1 MNISNLPQYELL
13 QQEFIEDIKSE
24 GYLLRHRK
32 SGARVMILENDD
44 NNKVFNIAFRTLP
57 EDSTGVAHIMEHSV
71 LCGSKKFPSKDPF
84 VELVKGSLNTF
95 LNAMTYPDKTMYPVA
110 SCNDKDFCNLM
121 HVYLDA
127 VFYPNIYE
135 KEEIFCQEGWSY
147 QLEDAED
154 EIIYNGVVYNEMKG
168 AFSSPEDVLDREVMN
183 SLFPDT
189 TYGVESGGD
198 PAFIPDLTYD
208 AFLDFHRKYYH
219 PSNSYIYLYGNM
231 NMEERLNWI
240 DQEYLSSFEEKQIDS
255 ALKLQAAF
263 SEMKEVYRKYPVS
276 ESDSLE
282 ENTYLSWNA
291 VIGTSLDVELA
302 NAFAVL
308 EYAILTAPGAALKQ
322 ALLDAGIGKDIMSSY
337 DSGVYQPFF
346 SIIAKEANTED
357 KDRFLQV
364 IHDTLTDLAE
374 NGINKKALLAGINSM
389 EFKFREADYGSY
401 PKGLIYGLDVFDSW
415 LYDENAPFDYLK
427 QLNVYDRLKEYAE
440 TDYFENL
447 IRQYLLENTHTSI
460 VVVEPEAGLTA
471 KNDQEIRDRL
481 NALKA
486 SMTAEE
492 ISEMIYKTEK
502 LREFQ
507 ETPSTKEQLEKIPML
522 EREDIGK
529 EAMPFNNQEH
539 NWNGTTV
546 LHHDVFT
553 NGIAYL
559 NLLFDISRVPA
570 EDIGY
575 LGILKSALG
584 VVNTEHY
591 TFQELNNE
599 INCNTGGIS
608 SGISVFPVLREEN
621 TLRAFAGMKIRVLYD
636 KLSFAMDMAEEILF
650 TSRFDDDKRLFEI
663 LSKLKSRLS
672 MQLTSSGHSSAAG
685 RALSYLS
692 QINAFNDAIGG
703 ITFYQLVEKLVNEFD
718 TEKDALKRKLEELC
732 GLLFHKDALFVSMT
746 SDEEGLELL
755 REPVAKLQKRL
766 PVSEAPVRDNRLP
779 LVKKNEGFLT
789 PSQVQ
794 YVARTGNFVR
804 KGYPYTGVLRVA
816 KVLMSYDYLWTN
828 IRVKGGAYGCMSAF
842 GRAGDSYFVSY
853 RDPNLGKTNEV
864 YEGVPGYLEQFTADE
879 REMTKYI
886 IGTVSELDTPL
897 TPSIQGSRSL
907 NAYFSGVTFEDVQKE
922 RDEILGATEEQIRAL
937 ADYVRAVL
945 SDEAICV
952 IGNEERIR
960 EEENLFMNVLP
971 LTNAQA

>member
-1 MNISNLPQYELL
+1 MNILNLPQYELL
-13 QQEFIEDIKSE
+13 QQEFIDDIKSE

-32 SGARVMILENDD
+32 SGARILVLENDD
-44 NNKVFNIAFRTLP
+44 TNKVFNIAFRTLP

-71 LCGSKKFPSKDPF
+71 LCGSRKFPSKDPF

-147 QLEDAED
+147 QLEDEED

-219 PSNSYIYLYGNM
+219 PSNSYIYLYGKM
-231 NMEERLNWI
+231 DIEERLNWL
-240 DQEYLSSFEEKQIDS
+240 DQEYLSAFEEKQIDS
-255 ALKLQAAF
+255 ALQLQAPFA
-263 SEMKEVYRKYPVS
+263 EMKEVYRKYPVS

-291 VIGTSLDVELA
+291 VVGTSLDVELA
-302 NAFAVL
+302 NAFAVI

-364 IHDTLTDLAE
+364 IRDTLTDLAE

-427 QLNVYDRLKEYAE
+427 QLDVYDRLKEYTE
-440 TDYFENL
+440 TDYFEKL
-447 IRQYLLENTHTSI
+447 IRQYLLDNTHTSI

-471 KNDQEIRDRL
+471 KTEQEIRDRL

-486 SMTAEE
+486 SMTEEE
-492 ISEMIYKTEK
+492 ITEMIARTEK

-522 EREDIGK
+522 EREDIEK
-529 EAMPFNNQEH
+529 CAMPFNNTEH
-539 NWNGTTV
+539 EWNGTTV

-553 NGIAYL
+553 NGIMYL
-559 NLLFDISRVPA
+559 NLLFDINRVAA
-570 EDIGY
+570 EDLGY

-608 SGISVFPVLREEN
+608 SGISVFPVLKEEN

-636 KLSFAMDMAEEILF
+636 KLNYAMDMAEEILF

-672 MQLTSSGHSSAAG
+672 MQLTSSGHSAAAG

-692 QINAFNDAIGG
+692 QINAFNDAISG

-718 TEKDALKRKLEELC
+718 TEKDMLKKKLEELC
-732 GLLFHKDALFVSMT
+732 SLLFCKESLFVSVT
-746 SDEEGLELL
+746 CDEAGLKLL
-755 REPVAKLQKRL
+755 REPVEALHKKL
-766 PVSEAPVRDNRLP
+766 PSSDAPIRDNRLP
-779 LVKKNEGFLT
+779 LEKKNEGFMT

-794 YVARTGNFVR
+794 YVARTGNFAR
-804 KGYPYTGVLRVA
+804 KGYPYTGVLRIA

-864 YEGVPGYLEQFTADE
+864 YEGVPEYLEQFTADE

-897 TPSIQGSRSL
+897 TPSLQGSRSL
-907 NAYFSGVTFEDVQKE
+907 NAYFSGITFEDMQKE
-922 RDEILGATEEQIRAL
+922 RDEILSATQDQIRAL
-937 ADYVRAVL
+937 ADYVRAIL
-945 SDEAICV
+945 SDDAICV

-960 EEENLFMNVLP
+960 EAEKLFMNVLP
-971 LTNAQA
+971 LTNA